1 MDVRKT
7 ATVNLTTG
15 TSEVTD
21 TPQSAIESFLGG
33 RGYAARLLYDLVP
46 PEIEPESPENVL
58 ILSSGLLNGT
68 PWPAASRYHLT
79 FRSPLTGCYGYAN
92 AGGKLGPYL
101 AACGLDALVIG
112 GRASA
117 PCHVVV
123 HRDGVRIEPADDLWG
138 MATGE
143 TEAALRIRYPEAAIA
158 SIGPAGENGVLFAS
172 VMNDG
177 GRAAARTGGG
187 AVFGAKN
194 LKAVVVLKFQPTSPG
209 RGFLAEAGAATK
221 KLLSAPAIP
230 DLHRWG
236 TPFITAIKN
245 ENGDLPT
252 KNHRSGQV
260 PFIDKIDAEA
270 FDRWKTE
277 IKGCLGCPIQCGRIS
292 VVETGTYRCRTAG
305 PEYETIDSFGPQCY
319 CDDAEAIIYA
329 NMLCNELGLD
339 TLSTG
344 AAIAF
349 AMECHEDGLLNEED
363 LDLSWG
369 NAETIVELV
378 ERIAARRGL
387 GDLLAEGVRRAA
399 KAIGGRASRF
409 AMEVKGLEIPSQ
421 EGRVA
426 KAFGLGHATSNR
438 GADHLYALPTIDI
451 AHLDEAGHAMLPHV
465 MPDVMDPSDER
476 YKADLVALSE
486 HYCAVADSLG
496 VCKFSTVET
505 YPLYPSDLA
514 RGVSELGY
522 AMDGEDLLRIGERI
536 VNLERMYN
544 VRLGLSATDDR
555 LPARFT
561 EEPLSV
567 RHGENVTEHIIE
579 DMDAMLAG
587 YYGLRGWDENGVPT
601 NEKLRELGLEDLVE
615 ERSG

>member
-1 MDVRKT
+1 MRKT
-7 ATVNLTTG
+7 VTVNLTTG
-15 TSEVTD
+15 TSEVAG
-21 TPQSAIESFLGG
+21 TPRSAIETFLGG
-33 RGYAARLLYDLVP
+33 RGYAASLLYDLVP
-46 PEIEPESPENVL
+46 SEIGPESAENVV

-101 AACGLDALVIG
+101 ATAGFDALVITG
-112 GRASA
+112 KAEVPSY
-117 PCHVVV
+117 VVV
-123 HRDGVRIEPADDLWG
+123 DHDNVRIESASNVWG
-138 MATGE
+138 KTTGK
-143 TEAALRIRYPEAAIA
+143 TEATLGARYPEAAIA

-194 LKAVVVLKFQPTSPG
+194 LKAVVVLKVQPASTAQ
-209 RGFLAEAGAATK
+209 GFLAEAKAATK
-221 KLLSAPAIP
+221 KLLSSPFIP
-230 DLHRWG
+230 SLRKWG

-245 ENGDLPT
+245 LSGDLPT
-252 KNHRSGQV
+252 KNHQLGQV

-270 FDRWKTE
+270 FEHYKVET
-277 IKGCLGCPIQCGRIS
+277 KACLGCPIRCGRIS
-292 VVETGTYRCRTAG
+292 EVEEGAYRCRTAG

-319 CDDAEAIIYA
+319 CEDPEAIVYA

-339 TLSTG
+339 TLSAG
-344 AAIAF
+344 ATIAF
-349 AMECHEDGLLNEED
+349 AMECHEHELLDCDD
-363 LDLSWG
+363 LDLAWG
-369 NAETIVELV
+369 EPGTVIELIN
-378 ERIAARRGL
+378 RIAGREGI
-387 GDLLAEGVRRAA
+387 GDVLADGVKRAA
-399 KAIGGRASRF
+399 AVLGENAVRF

-438 GADHLYALPTIDI
+438 GADHLYGLPTIDT
-451 AHLDEAGHAMLPHV
+451 ARLEEAGQALLPHV
-465 MPDVMDPSDER
+465 MPGVMDPDDER
-476 YKADLVALSE
+476 YKPDLLVLSE

-505 YPLYPSDLA
+505 YPLYPGDLA
-514 RGVSELGY
+514 RGISELGY
-522 AMDGEDLLRIGERI
+522 EMDGEALLRIGERI

-544 VRLGLSATDDR
+544 VRLGLSAADDR

-561 EEPLSV
+561 EEQLPV
-567 RHGENVTEHIIE
+567 EHGETVTYHIIE
-579 DMDAMLAG
+579 DMDAMLAR
-587 YYGLRGWDENGVPT
+587 YYELRGWDENGVPT
-601 NEKLRELGLEDLVE
+601 SEKLRELGLEDPVG